1 MESCTTPRTP
11 KIILAG
17 GISAEN
23 VKDFI
28 AQKPDVIDLS
38 GSLESEKGVKS
49 LLKLRE
55 FFDIIS
61 NI

>member
-1 MESCTTPRTP
+1 MTARTP
-11 KIILAG
+11 KVILAG
-17 GISAEN
+17 GISAAN
-23 VKDFI
+23 VRDFI
-28 AQKPDVIDLS
+28 ALHPDVIDLS

-49 LLKLRE
+49 ILKLRE